1 MNRFRRLLLIIVAAG
16 LSTSSFAQFDESG
29 IAAGFFD
36 SSNEKD
42 INFSEFHLPPLAVLF
57 ENAKASPQILTLE
70 KAQELAQEG
79 KKKKSAKLLYW
90 LIQWTWG
97 LAQNAIGL
105 VVFALLGRGK
115 TRRLGGA
122 AVRSWNLKGSL
133 SLGMFILMDRG
144 HGDRVLVHEYGHTI
158 QSLILGPL
166 YLLVIGI
173 PSLLWASLPALEKYR
188 RKTGKTYYWLYCERW
203 ANYAGELSTGLASP
217 EPSRA
222 RRRHPR

>member
-1 MNRFRRLLLIIVAAG
+1 MRFTDQKVKNTGKISESPG
-16 LSTSSFAQFDESG
+16 LCM
-29 IAAGFFD
+29 
-36 SSNEKD
+36 
-42 INFSEFHLPPLAVLF
+42 LF
-57 ENAKASPQILTLE
+57 CDTIAKAPRQRHVGPAAAAQE
-70 KAQELAQEG
+70 AQELAQEG

-222 RRRHPR
+222 RRRHPPVSSLKSQ